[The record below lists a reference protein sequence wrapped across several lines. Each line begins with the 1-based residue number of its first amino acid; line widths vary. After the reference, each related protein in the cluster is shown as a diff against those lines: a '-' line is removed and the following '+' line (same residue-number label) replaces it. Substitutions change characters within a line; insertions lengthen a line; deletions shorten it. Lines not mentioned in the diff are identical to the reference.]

1 MREREREFI
10 RVMEVFFLSFSRSRN
25 FMFCKGIWILLTC
38 QENIRELYSFQFVSN
53 DEKQKIS
60 RAVKRL

>member
-1 MREREREFI
+1 
-10 RVMEVFFLSFSRSRN
+10 
-25 FMFCKGIWILLTC
+25 MFCKGIWILLTC